1 MCKHLNLA
9 GVIIFW
15 VLVQKKKK
23 EKNKKRIGGSQ
34 GSYTAKQTNKKV
46 FNMLLDAFSAEKLLI
61 FYILNGRE

>member
-1 MCKHLNLA
+1 M
-9 GVIIFW
+9 
-15 VLVQKKKK
+15 QKKKK

-46 FNMLLDAFSAEKLLI
+46 FNMLLDAISAEKLLI